1 MEILFTLCLIML
13 SLYYIAALLVIA
25 LYYISKESKSD
36 AAVCKNCKEKSI
48 TGIVNC
54 TQCKEFNY

>member
-1 MEILFTLCLIML
+1 MKTLFVLGLVLL
-13 SLYYIAALLVIA
+13 SLYYAIALIAIA
-25 LYYISKESKSD
+25 LYYICKESKSD
-36 AAVCKNCKEKSI
+36 ATVCKNCQEKSI